1 MLIKY
6 SKFRFELSAETNSPV
21 HTESIS
27 DRCGP
32 KDTNTPSEHSR
43 RPFESSPA
51 HGVLTLRDWIR
62 CNNTTA
68 SRTPWRMISNRSL
81 EVETVTPPSEPEG
94 QFRRIRRV
102 PRSIK
107 RHIKAHPLQPG
118 EIEYDLDSR
127 HKWMTSWDW
136 NLEVRAYTYPTRQS
150 LSPWAMTLR
159 IQFQDLPRQLNHG
172 GIKWDEGQFTMH
184 KDEIKWLYDESEGRG
199 WNWVRQI
206 TFSSRKRESTAWKAE
221 LVCQHYD
228 RESLAGWDFGN
239 ILAHEK
245 IQCAH
250 IGQTTA
256 PGKAKVVMAY
266 VHGVGYGND
275 LLRHNVKVWQD
286 GLAEDFA
293 YFLRPLLP
301 DGLDQQEVKIKRSK
315 EVPIS
320 LTYRGVRLE
329 LGFVLEEV
337 LPWQDKYG
345 SVSNEPTT
353 EIKSA
358 QSEEVTHKD
367 EHDNIIVCEKKLNKL
382 FVRVTGGPDH
392 HERAES
398 VMQGLACK
406 RIPGKTSDNTSV
418 EKTWWRR
425 YF

>member
-1 MLIKY
+1 MLIKC
-6 SKFRFELSAETNSPV
+6 SKFRSEPSATINPPD

-27 DRCGP
+27 DRCVPKGP
-32 KDTNTPSEHSR
+32 KALTEHR
-43 RPFESSPA
+43 KCPFECSPA
-51 HGVLTLRDWIR
+51 HRIPTLRDWIR
-62 CNNTTA
+62 CNSTTA
-68 SRTPWRMISNRSL
+68 SRTPWRMISNGSL
-81 EVETVTPPSEPEG
+81 EVETVTPPSELEG
-94 QFRRIRRV
+94 QLRRVRLRV

-118 EIEYDLDSR
+118 EIEYNLDSR

-136 NLEVRAYTYPTRQS
+136 NLEVRAYTYPNRQS

-172 GIKWDEGQFTMH
+172 GIKWGEGQFAMH
-184 KDEIKWLYDESEGRG
+184 KDETEWLHDESEGRG

-228 RESLAGWDFGN
+228 RESLAGWDFGK

-275 LLRHNVKVWQD
+275 LIQHNVKVWQD

-293 YFLRPLLP
+293 HFLRPLLP
-301 DGLDQQEVKIKRSK
+301 YELDQHNVTSKRSK
-315 EVPIS
+315 AVRFEGDS
-320 LTYRGVRLE
+320 L
-329 LGFVLEEV
+329 
-337 LPWQDKYG
+337 
-345 SVSNEPTT
+345 
-353 EIKSA
+353 
-358 QSEEVTHKD
+358 
-367 EHDNIIVCEKKLNKL
+367 
-382 FVRVTGGPDH
+382 
-392 HERAES
+392 
-398 VMQGLACK
+398 
-406 RIPGKTSDNTSV
+406 
-418 EKTWWRR
+418 
-425 YF
+425 